1 MVFDAS
7 EAMSRFGESHTTV
20 VLWQRFEVSHREMF
34 DSLWSAIEFVRNTAF
49 RPSRVELHVHRG
61 GHDVLIAGDELALLL
76 AEHEEQKAR

>member
-34 DSLWSAIEFVRNTAF
+34 DSLKSAIEFIRGNSF
-49 RPSRVELHVHRG
+49 RPTRVELHLHRG
-61 GHDVLIAGDELALLL
+61 GHDVLIAGDELAQLLQ
-76 AEHEEQKAR
+76 EHAGQKA

>member
-34 DSLWSAIEFVRNTAF
+34 ESLKDAIEFVRNNAF
-49 RPSRVELHVHRG
+49 RPTRTELHVHRG

-76 AEHEEQKAR
+76 AEHEGQKA